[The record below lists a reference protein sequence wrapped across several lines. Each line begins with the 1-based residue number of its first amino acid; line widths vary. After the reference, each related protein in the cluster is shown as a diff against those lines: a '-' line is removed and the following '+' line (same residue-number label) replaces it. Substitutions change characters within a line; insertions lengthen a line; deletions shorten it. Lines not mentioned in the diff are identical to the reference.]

1 MLSCDVDSF
10 FAPAMRHFR
19 RKRDPHVTEIRV
31 WATSSPLERAEAKE
45 EAMTEPTTI
54 GDLELAALVSS
65 RICHDVINPVA
76 AIANGLEMLGEE
88 SDQAMREAAMDLI
101 RKSAFQASAKLQ
113 FARLAFG
120 AAGSAGAEIDLRDAE
135 KVTREFMQG
144 SGKHQLNWQGPPVTL
159 PKNKVKLLL
168 NLAALGVVALP
179 RGGTVSVEIAGGP
192 PNVNFIVRAKGDAA
206 RLTDQVSLLLSG
218 ANGIAVDAHS
228 VQPYYA
234 SRVAAAAG
242 MTVTAEA
249 REGEVVLKAA

>member
-1 MLSCDVDSF
+1 
-10 FAPAMRHFR
+10 
-19 RKRDPHVTEIRV
+19 
-31 WATSSPLERAEAKE
+31 
-45 EAMTEPTTI
+45 MTEPTTI

-88 SDQAMREAAMDLI
+88 PDQAMREAAMDLI

-120 AAGSAGAEIDLRDAE
+120 ATGSAGAEIDLRDAE
-135 KVTREFMQG
+135 KVAREFMQG
-144 SGKHQLNWQGPPVTL
+144 SGKHRLTWQGPPVTL

-179 RGGTVSVEIAGGP
+179 RGGAVSVEIAGTS
-192 PNVNFIVRAKGDAA
+192 PNVNFIVQAKGDAA
-206 RLTDQVSLLLSG
+206 RLTDQVRSLLLSG
-218 ANGIAVDAHS
+218 ANGVAVDAHS
-228 VQPYYA
+228 IQPYYA

-242 MTVTAEA
+242 MSVTAEA
-249 REGEVVLKAA
+249 REGEVEFKAA